1 MADKLKE
8 ILHKILEWWNKFTS
22 KQKTII
28 VSITAAVVFTFA
40 IIIYVFTR
48 PSYEELITCD
58 DTAEAAELVEIL
70 ESAGITHRE
79 SDNGL
84 TIEVERS
91 QRSVAYLAMGSAGYV
106 PNALKLSDY
115 YDTSMSTTASDREKY
130 YKDYLQ
136 AELEAAFVQ
145 IDAVEAAQVMLDLGP
160 QNGTLIAQES
170 EGSAYIQLTLS
181 DTAAFSSANATAMAK
196 AVASFLNNDTTNNI
210 TILDQNGN
218 VLFAGG
224 DDFSSAGIANSLQ
237 ELQSQAESMLNSQVK
252 RVIYGT
258 RQYDM
263 IEVAARLSVDYSEYE
278 RSIKEYSAPDGRTEG
293 MLGEESVYS
302 NESSGGVNGVPGTDS
317 NDSDI
322 GTTYVYPDNNYSES
336 STEEADRKYLPN
348 EMAEYQKTIAG
359 SIDYSASS
367 MSIALI
373 SYREY
378 NEDSV
383 ERQGL
388 LDGGLTWEDFKD
400 SNSGDVLLEV
410 PDEYYDLAA
419 NATGISRDRITI
431 IAYESPVFNDAEG
444 FSLSGT
450 DILSI
455 VMIILIIGLL
465 AFVVLRTMRSGKG
478 GEEEEE
484 ELSVESMLQ
493 STPESELEDIDVET
507 KSETRV
513 LIEKFV
519 DENPEAAANLLR
531 NWLNEDWG

>member
-383 ERQGL
+383 RRQGL